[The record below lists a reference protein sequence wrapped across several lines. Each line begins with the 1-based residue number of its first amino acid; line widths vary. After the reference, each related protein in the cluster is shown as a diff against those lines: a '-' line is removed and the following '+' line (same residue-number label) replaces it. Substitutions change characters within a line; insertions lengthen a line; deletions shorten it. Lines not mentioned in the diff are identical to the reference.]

1 MRVWLSEDNVI
12 VREKLRRLR
21 RERQRP
27 WMERIVSQG
36 IAEGT
41 FTSRFPDYLA
51 RVLVALMEGM
61 GELAAELWVGRQDGT
76 VTLEEV
82 KRTFDAYK
90 EAFERIVGVPPGSLQ
105 FLDERTIEFW
115 FG

>member
-1 MRVWLSEDNVI
+1 
-12 VREKLRRLR
+12 
-21 RERQRP
+21 
-27 WMERIVSQG
+27 
-36 IAEGT
+36 
-41 FTSRFPDYLA
+41 
-51 RVLVALMEGM
+51 M

-82 KRTFDAYK
+82 KGTFDAYK
-90 EAFERIVGVPPGSLQ
+90 EAFERIVGVPPDSLQ